1 MTGTN
6 VAALGDAM
14 AHNNLSILYRK
25 GDGAEKDEKKIE
37 ESIPALEE
45 AAFAIAIA
53 SHPEARYNLLDIMS
67 GERKGFLD
75 LEQRNIN

>member
-1 MTGTN
+1 MVLRRTRR
-6 VAALGDAM
+6 
-14 AHNNLSILYRK
+14 RK
-25 GDGAEKDEKKIE
+25 KKV
-37 ESIPALEE
+37 SALEE

-75 LEQRNIN
+75 LEQRNIY